1 MTLQELQKQKQ
12 EIENLKHQFDIAHAE
27 LKAKLE
33 AAQAE
38 KNFTQVIAL
47 LDEERAMVK
56 ENSEKML
63 VLMAEARS

>member
-12 EIENLKHQFDIAHAE
+12 EIEKLKNQFDIAHAE

-38 KNFTQVIAL
+38 KNFTEVIAL
-47 LDEERAMVK
+47 LNEERELVK
-56 ENSEKML
+56 RNSENML
-63 VLMAEARS
+63 ALMAAAKN